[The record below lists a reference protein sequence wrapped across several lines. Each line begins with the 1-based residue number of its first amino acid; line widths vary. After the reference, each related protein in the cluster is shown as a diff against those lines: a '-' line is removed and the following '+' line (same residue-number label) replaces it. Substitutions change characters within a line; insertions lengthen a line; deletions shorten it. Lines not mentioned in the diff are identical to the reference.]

1 MVRGS
6 RLSPPHVPGA
16 ARQRHT
22 HHVRRWTC
30 RADGAVH
37 ERKPNIRCRQLLSLR
52 KKTSS
57 SASPHRRSHQSRQRD
72 VGPQPRTR
80 KKLRIDAWYATL
92 RYPRT
97 PMSSVTA
104 PVGCGPTTA
113 IATRS
118 HDRRIPWPRK
128 KLRRSPPR
136 RAPRRAPRRPRSKSG
151 QSAYLLPFIALAE
164 EPQGSMLTMDG
175 SSRFIHPMIA
185 DSESDLLPRASATE
199 SRPG

>member
-1 MVRGS
+1 MCRVKRDSVTLITFGDGPVAPMAPFTS
-6 RLSPPHVPGA
+6 ESQTYGA
-16 ARQRHT
+16 DRCFH
-22 HHVRRWTC
+22 
-30 RADGAVH
+30 RA
-37 ERKPNIRCRQLLSLR
+37 

-72 VGPQPRTR
+72 AGPQPRTR

-136 RAPRRAPRRPRSKSG
+136 RAPRRPRSKSG
-151 QSAYLLPFIALAE
+151 QSAYLLPFIALAV